1 MPIGPKHTLGG
12 SSPKA
17 TRQFT
22 DREGFIE
29 TFENALADLDP
40 EAHHVVAYYGM
51 GGIGKSRLRKELQ
64 SMLDERDAPV
74 AWATLNFETVKHR
87 TVGEAL
93 YWMRSELR
101 RKEGIRFLSF
111 DLAYA
116 VYWQKTHP
124 QAAMKDEEVPFLSEG
139 SLITELVSVTEDLPF
154 VQIVA
159 KLPGLIQKTS
169 TSVQGWWRRRGQEA
183 LREIRDMEPAE
194 IADWLPAFWAR
205 DLRDHIENADQRV
218 VLFIDTYE
226 ALWEGR
232 RTESRF
238 FTADDWVREWVAHLP
253 EVLWVIA
260 GRERLRWGELDDDWN
275 DVLDQHLVGELA
287 DADARRFLE
296 SCGIRDAA
304 IQDTIITG
312 GEGVPFFLD
321 LAVDTYE
328 KIEQTEDRHPEPA
341 DFAGTPREV
350 LDRFLHYLSTEE
362 RETLKVLAVARQ
374 WDRELFAA
382 LIERFQ
388 TGYPATALAQLCRFS
403 FVQETDTPDS
413 WALHALMRES
423 LQEHQ
428 SDALRE
434 EVHQFLFDRYADR
447 PKGLDPKRLRDAHQV
462 ALREAFYHGQHV
474 LDPSDF
480 QDWFAE
486 AREPFWEAAQW
497 RSLIPLQERLVD
509 LIEQYSGLESP
520 RVARALYG
528 LARLYRGQGRYE
540 EAEPL
545 FQRALAIREAVLGE
559 DHPVVATTLN
569 NLAGLYQDQGHDEE
583 AEPLH
588 QRALAIREA
597 ALGED
602 HPDVATTLN
611 DLAGLYY
618 AQGRYEEAEPLFQ
631 RALAIM
637 EAALGEGHPNT
648 ATVRQNAEALQE
660 TRGNDGGRATR
671 ENDSTAP

>member
-1 MPIGPKHTLGG
+1 
-12 SSPKA
+12 
-17 TRQFT
+17 
-22 DREGFIE
+22 
-29 TFENALADLDP
+29 
-40 EAHHVVAYYGM
+40 
-51 GGIGKSRLRKELQ
+51 
-64 SMLDERDAPV
+64 
-74 AWATLNFETVKHR
+74 
-87 TVGEAL
+87 
-93 YWMRSELR
+93 
-101 RKEGIRFLSF
+101 
-111 DLAYA
+111 
-116 VYWQKTHP
+116 
-124 QAAMKDEEVPFLSEG
+124 
-139 SLITELVSVTEDLPF
+139 
-154 VQIVA
+154 
-159 KLPGLIQKTS
+159 
-169 TSVQGWWRRRGQEA
+169 
-183 LREIRDMEPAE
+183 
-194 IADWLPAFWAR
+194 
-205 DLRDHIENADQRV
+205 
-218 VLFIDTYE
+218 
-226 ALWEGR
+226 
-232 RTESRF
+232 
-238 FTADDWVREWVAHLP
+238 
-253 EVLWVIA
+253 
-260 GRERLRWGELDDDWN
+260 
-275 DVLDQHLVGELA
+275 
-287 DADARRFLE
+287 LE

-447 PKGLDPKRLRDAHQV
+447 LEGLDPKRLRDAHQV

-545 FQRALAIREAVLGE
+545 FQRALAIREAALGE
-559 DHPVVATTLN
+559 DHPNVAATLN
-569 NLAGLYQDQGHDEE
+569 NLAGLYQDQGRYEE
-583 AEPLH
+583 AEPLYR
-588 QRALAIREA
+588 RALAIMEA
-597 ALGED
+597 AFGEDHPSVAVTLGNLAVLHESQGRYEEAEPLYRRALKIEEEALGED
-602 HPDVATTLN
+602 HSNVATTLGN
-611 DLAGLYY
+611 LAGLHY
-618 AQGRYEEAEPLFQ
+618 AQGRYEEAEPLYR
-631 RALAIM
+631 RALTIM
-637 EAALGEGHPNT
+637 KTALGEDHPNT
-648 ATVRQNAEALQE
+648 ETARQNLEAF
-660 TRGNDGGRATR
+660 R
-671 ENDSTAP
+671 EARKDANGA